1 MKLLNQSVK
10 HLSLS
15 LLLIIGVWGTVLFF
29 NIVDEVKENVDEGLE
44 NYKRQ
49 IVFRAH
55 QDTAVLKQV
64 NLNENFYSIR
74 EIGKGEYF
82 DTVNIFTDTLI
93 RVQDADDVAPR
104 LAPVRMLKTAFED
117 GGKQYRLKIINPMI
131 ENEDL
136 IERLFENMIWLY
148 ISLIFAIVLI
158 NNIVLRRVWR
168 PFYNLLAQM
177 KEYRLGKG
185 ESFPEVKTK
194 TKEFIDL
201 QKAIDTLLSHN
212 IRIYEQQ
219 KSFIGNAA
227 HELQTPLAI
236 VINKLE
242 LLIEKG
248 ELSEDQAN
256 SIVKTMQIIE
266 RLTRLNKSLLL
277 LSKIENRQFIQEQEV
292 NFNTLIAEEIESLQD
307 VADFK
312 KIKISVVENKRFTKT
327 INLSLAHILVSN
339 LLRNALFHNIEK
351 GNMYISIQKNKFTI
365 SNTGIKEPLDTDHIF
380 KSFYKSSSKSE
391 NTGLGLAIAKAIA
404 DIYGITINYYFRNEH
419 HHFEIKI

>member
-10 HLSLS
+10 HLSIS

-55 QDTAVLKQV
+55 QDTAVLKQM
-64 NLNENFYSIR
+64 NLNENFYSIQ

-82 DTVNIFTDTLI
+82 DTVNIFTDTMI

-117 GGKQYRLKIINPMI
+117 GGKKYRLKIINPMI

-177 KEYRLGKG
+177 KAYRLGKG
-185 ESFPEVKTK
+185 ESLPEVKTK

-201 QKAIDTLLSHN
+201 QKAIDTLLRHN

-248 ELSEDQAN
+248 ELSEDQAH

-292 NFNTLIAEEIESLQD
+292 DFNTLIAEEIESLQD

-327 INLSLAHILVSN
+327 INFSLAHILVSN

-351 GNMYISIQKNKFTI
+351 GNVYISIQKNKLTI
-365 SNTGIKEPLDTDHIF
+365 SNTGIKKPLDRDHIF

-404 DIYGITINYYFRNEH
+404 DIYGISINYYFRNEH
-419 HHFEIKI
+419 HHFEMKI